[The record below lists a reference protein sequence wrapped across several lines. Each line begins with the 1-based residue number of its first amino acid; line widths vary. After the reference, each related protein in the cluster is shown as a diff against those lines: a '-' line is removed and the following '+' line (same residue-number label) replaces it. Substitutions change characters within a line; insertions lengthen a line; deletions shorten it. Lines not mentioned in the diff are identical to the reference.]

1 MAPFLCFFWLLWFS
15 AAFELRKWKMG
26 NGRERLAVTFVRTD
40 VRRADVRNETG
51 ICGTGLGTTF
61 EL

>member
-1 MAPFLCFFWLLWFS
+1 
-15 AAFELRKWKMG
+15 MG
-26 NGRERLAVTFVRTD
+26 NGRERLVATFVRTD
-40 VRRADVRNETG
+40 VRRADVRHETV

>member
-1 MAPFLCFFWLLWFS
+1 
-15 AAFELRKWKMG
+15 MG
-26 NGRERLAVTFVRTD
+26 NGRERLPAIFVRAD
-40 VRRADVRNETG
+40 VRRADVRHETV